1 MVATR
6 KRQATTAVV
15 KVVDTE
21 GLKAQALAMAQGN
34 GLEWTDTSIPYRWG
48 YVETPAGVYAL
59 CDEGVGRVDPVTPET
74 PLKID
79 VYGRRD
85 ADHKLVYISGSPFCT
100 ISLNEEEL
108 RALPVTGEENL
119 REFISP
125 NTRRLESNYNGW
137 RKALS

>member
-6 KRQATTAVV
+6 KRQATTVVV

-59 CDEGVGRVDPVTPET
+59 CDEGVGSTDPVTPET
-74 PLKID
+74 RLEID
-79 VYGRRD
+79 VYGRRE
-85 ADHKLVYISGSPFCT
+85 AGHKLMFSMSPFCT

-119 REFISP
+119 AEFIR
-125 NTRRLESNYNGW
+125 TFGDRLELNYAGW